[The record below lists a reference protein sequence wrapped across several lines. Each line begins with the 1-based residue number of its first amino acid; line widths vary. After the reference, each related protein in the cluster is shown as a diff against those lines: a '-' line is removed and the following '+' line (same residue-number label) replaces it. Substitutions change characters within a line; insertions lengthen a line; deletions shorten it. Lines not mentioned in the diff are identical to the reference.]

1 MPDMQSEL
9 LRALEE
15 GKRKFLHNTIKDWDE
30 HEQTIRNPQTQTTQ
44 EKAMELQPTT
54 NTTNEINTVSTYNT
68 TSTPATPSQQ
78 FTKSG
83 VCSRDTFDLIRLNPH
98 KFTTVTAANK
108 LVNLNYRKTSIFSL
122 FTQMKRN
129 GMLKEDEHGR
139 LFTTVDAYTPFA
151 NPYKVNP
158 VNKPNSLI
166 GRTER
171 TTTKKRKAPAKSK
184 AAQAPAGLAALPM
197 MKDEVTGIA
206 HVQNP
211 ARLVRLQTA
220 DDVLSNMSVAEA
232 HKLYV
237 ALSKMF
243 GSK

>member
-1 MPDMQSEL
+1 MPDLQSEL
-9 LRALEE
+9 SKIASA
-15 GKRKFLHNTIKDWDE
+15 WDT

-54 NTTNEINTVSTYNT
+54 NEITTVSTYNT
-68 TSTPATPSQQ
+68 TSTPSQQ

-98 KFTTVTAANK
+98 KFTTVSAANK

-171 TTTKKRKAPAKSK
+171 ITTKKRKAPAKAKAK
-184 AAQAPAGLAALPM
+184 AAQAPAGLAALPV
-197 MKDEVTGIA
+197 MKDEVTG
-206 HVQNP
+206 VKQLPNP
-211 ARLVRLQTA
+211 ARLVRMQTA
-220 DDVLSNMSVAEA
+220 DEVLANMSVAEA

>member
-1 MPDMQSEL
+1 MPDLQSEL
-9 LRALEE
+9 SKIASA
-15 GKRKFLHNTIKDWDE
+15 WDT

-54 NTTNEINTVSTYNT
+54 NEITTVSTYNT
-68 TSTPATPSQQ
+68 TSTTNET

-98 KFTTVTAANK
+98 KFTTVSAANK

-171 TTTKKRKAPAKSK
+171 ITTKKRKAPAKAKAK
-184 AAQAPAGLAALPM
+184 AAQAPAGLAALPV
-197 MKDEVTGIA
+197 MKDEVTGVTQTPERNIIP
-206 HVQNP
+206 V
-211 ARLVRLQTA
+211 RLTRLQTA
-220 DDVLSNMSVAEA
+220 DEVLANMSVAEA